1 MVAQYRKEKAKGDNH
16 YKDLKW
22 FLSAFLNLK
31 KNFSCLISAGRR
43 FHILTALTRK
53 EF

>member
-1 MVAQYRKEKAKGDNH
+1 MVAQYRKEKAKGD

-31 KNFSCLISAGRR
+31 KHFSCLISAGRR

-53 EF
+53 EL